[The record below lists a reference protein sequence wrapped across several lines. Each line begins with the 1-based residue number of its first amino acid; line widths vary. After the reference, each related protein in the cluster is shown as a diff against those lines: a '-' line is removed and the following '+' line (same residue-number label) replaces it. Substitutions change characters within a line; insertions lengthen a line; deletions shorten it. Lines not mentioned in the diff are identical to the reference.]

1 LNVERRIRMSLRS
14 AIFFNEILA
23 FVFVFHSTFDVQSV
37 QRSMFIFF
45 SHPGARNNLA
55 LICEAHKFL
64 YPASGD
70 NGPAIFALIS
80 VKVVSRYEIADP
92 LN

>member
-1 LNVERRIRMSLRS
+1 ML
-14 AIFFNEILA
+14 
-23 FVFVFHSTFDVQSV
+23 DV
-37 QRSMFIFF
+37 RCSMFIFF
-45 SHPGARNNLA
+45 SPPGTKNNLA

-64 YPASGD
+64 YPETGN

-80 VKVVSRYEIADP
+80 VQVISRYEIADP